1 MEEEGHGD
9 LRVPII
15 SGVFFVSSITG
26 GILLIMWLSD
36 VNGSQ
41 PWFPIL
47 ALILISFPWVFWFF
61 TYIYTFIKPCFRR
74 DNGRGVNRDVSRRPP
89 TASAKRASSSVRD
102 SPVNS
107 PTGKRQVQF
116 GAVVVMDEGGGGSS
130 RDGHHDGGAGD
141 DKLLLD
147 EPAGDHSFQAKGR
160 GSPLRRLCPVIGGG
174 LQSLVPHGSLDLSC
188 SGLSMRSD
196 SKPTL
201 SIVVSI
207 PTKPTTPRSSGRSC
221 RMATNPPYR
230 VEASEKGVEIGLGF

>member
-1 MEEEGHGD
+1 MEEEGHRD

-61 TYIYTFIKPCFRR
+61 TYIYTFIKSCFRR
-74 DNGRGVNRDVSRRPP
+74 DDGRGVNRDVSRRPP
-89 TASAKRASSSVRD
+89 AAPAKRASSSSVRD

-141 DKLLLD
+141 VSVASSK
-147 EPAGDHSFQAKGR
+147 ECEM
-160 GSPLRRLCPVIGGG
+160 PL
-174 LQSLVPHGSLDLSC
+174 
-188 SGLSMRSD
+188 
-196 SKPTL
+196 TL
-201 SIVVSI
+201 AA
-207 PTKPTTPRSSGRSC
+207 SS
-221 RMATNPPYR
+221 
-230 VEASEKGVEIGLGF
+230 